1 MSHHYPWQKGSVAL
15 VGSAQSL
22 RNSVFGHDIDRHDWV
37 VRLNQGV
44 FAADDARS
52 TGLRTDFVFITLT
65 GGGGWATARFLWRTK
80 RAASET
86 VVIMSPKSRSIFR
99 VDMTKFF
106 PSYPPAWHQELH
118 QRLGSRPSTGAM
130 AVDLLLRTMA
140 DTSQLHVYGFDFFRT
155 PDIAHGR
162 NRVVA
167 HDPSVEE
174 AYIRGVIPPAQF
186 HDSPAVNV
194 SDQEESNG

>member
-1 MSHHYPWQKGSVAL
+1 MNPDFPWQEGSVAL

-22 RNSVFGHDIDRHDWV
+22 RNSDYGDEIDHHDWV
-37 VRLNQGV
+37 IRLNQGV
-44 FAADDARS
+44 FAADDASS

-65 GGGGWATARFLWRTK
+65 GGGGVKTAQFLWRTARK
-80 RAASET
+80 AAQT

-106 PSYPPAWHQELH
+106 PSYPVTWHRDLH
-118 QRLGSRPSTGAM
+118 QRLGARPSTGAM
-130 AVDLLLRTMA
+130 AVDFLLRTMA
-140 DTSQLHVYGFDFFRT
+140 DTSTLDVYGFDFFRT

-167 HDPSVEE
+167 HDPSIEE
-174 AYIRGVIPPAQF
+174 QYIRGVIPPAQF
-186 HDSPAVNV
+186 HESPIVRV
-194 SDQEESNG
+194 SDDTESN